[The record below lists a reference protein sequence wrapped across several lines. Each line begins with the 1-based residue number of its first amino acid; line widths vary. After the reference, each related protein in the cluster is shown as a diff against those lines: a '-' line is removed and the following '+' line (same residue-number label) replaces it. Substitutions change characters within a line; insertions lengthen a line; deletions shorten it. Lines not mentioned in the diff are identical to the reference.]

1 MNWRRNYKKYFEEI
15 MEIPIYTVTLALFA
29 MQRDIKF
36 HEQEC
41 ANPVLSDEDRDGHGQ
56 YVLDLTQAFGEM
68 RMIYQDLVRQHP
80 EMSPIEELDQQI
92 ARYC

>member
-1 MNWRRNYKKYFEEI
+1 
-15 MEIPIYTVTLALFA
+15 MEISIYTVALALFA

-41 ANPVLSDEDRDGHGQ
+41 NNNTLSDEDREDHGQ

-68 RMIYQDLVRQHP
+68 RMIYQDLLRQNP

-92 ARYC
+92 TKYC

>member
-1 MNWRRNYKKYFEEI
+1 
-15 MEIPIYTVTLALFA
+15 MEISIYTVALALFA

-41 ANPVLSDEDRDGHGQ
+41 NNMTLSDEDREDHGQ

-68 RMIYQDLVRQHP
+68 RMIYQDLLRQNP

-92 ARYC
+92 TKYC

>member
-1 MNWRRNYKKYFEEI
+1 
-15 MEIPIYTVTLALFA
+15 MEISIYTVALALFA

-41 ANPVLSDEDRDGHGQ
+41 NNSLLSDEERGDHGQ

-68 RMIYQDLVRQHP
+68 RMIYQDLLRQNP

-92 ARYC
+92 AKYC

>member
-1 MNWRRNYKKYFEEI
+1 
-15 MEIPIYTVTLALFA
+15 MEISIYTVALALFA

-36 HEQEC
+36 HEQERNN
-41 ANPVLSDEDRDGHGQ
+41 AALSAEDSDEHGQ

-68 RMIYQDLVRQHP
+68 RMTYQDLWRKNP

-92 ARYC
+92 ARYCP